1 MDREQ
6 WWRFRY
12 EILNFT
18 IEADDLKV
26 ANAEGTHGVEAAIVE
41 NELVVYNLDNVF
53 DEEEDEDYMEDV
65 GFDDQNALKDL
76 LNDIF

>member
-26 ANAEGTHGVEAAIVE
+26 ANVEGRHGVEAATVE

-65 GFDDQNALKDL
+65 GFDDQNALKDC
-76 LNDIF
+76 